1 MLQSV
6 AAFLTSASLFGEIF
20 LSFNPLRAIQ
30 RKTNKQSF
38 NQFNDNRQNKQAAG
52 GGNPS
57 NFRINSFSA
66 CVLLGDE
73 R

>member
-6 AAFLTSASLFGEIF
+6 TSFLTGAGLFGEIF
-20 LSFNPLRAIQ
+20 LSFNPLRAIHI
-30 RKTNKQSF
+30 KTNKQSF

-57 NFRINSFSA
+57 NFGINSLPA